1 MKSLRNIAFLFLMIF
16 ALGCRDKQNSEVVHE
31 KSNAQ
36 IELEKTKVIL
46 EAIGE
51 KAITDTSQYKR
62 FFYFGKD
69 ALSRSTI
76 SCIKDLND
84 DSLAVV
90 SLIWIC
96 NNQLQYSNDS
106 LTSIG
111 EFYNFIGNL
120 KKVTQRLDCKKSNKI
135 FEYFEVLISKK
146 MLLPIGEEIKR
157 DRSGDI
163 VDGGN
168 WLFYYDGKKFYKYTD
183 YNSYHISTDSIY
195 NLLEKNIDFK
205 TLVEE
210 LQKPY

>member
-1 MKSLRNIAFLFLMIF
+1 MKFTKIVALIFLMILAF
-16 ALGCRDKQNSEVVHE
+16 GCKEKQNGEVVHE
-31 KSNAQ
+31 KSNAE
-36 IELEKTKVIL
+36 IELEETREIL

-62 FFYFGKD
+62 FLYCGQD
-69 ALSRSTI
+69 VLSRSTI
-76 SCIKDLND
+76 SCVKDLND

-90 SLIWIC
+90 SLMWIRY
-96 NNQLQYSNDS
+96 NQLQYSNDS

-111 EFYNFIGNL
+111 ELYSFIGNL
-120 KKVTQRLDCKKSNKI
+120 KKVTQRLNCKKSNKI
-135 FEYFEVLISKK
+135 FEYFQVLISKK

-157 DRSGDI
+157 DRFGDI
-163 VDGGN
+163 VEGGN

-195 NLLEKNIDFK
+195 SLLEKNIDFK

-210 LQKPY
+210 LQRPY